1 MIKISVISQ
10 YIYCNLRCRRRN
22 QTGRIEEHR
31 HRHGARVSGSGR
43 GRAEICGGHVDQNR
57 LSPGRTLSSEK
68 HELEPTVSSIIRE
81 RLANRNENS
90 ERFLKCVYMYRF

>member
-31 HRHGARVSGSGR
+31 HRHRSRVSGSGR
-43 GRAEICGGHVDQNR
+43 GCAEICGGHVDQNR
-57 LSPGRTLSSEK
+57 LSPVKTHK

-81 RLANRNENS
+81 RLANTNENS